1 MPRSPFIGAFVGEL
15 LGLDHELLIE
25 PGAGIAIGPWQKP
38 LITRQQQAVFRRGA
52 LALQP
57 VLIHASQ
64 DIAVL
69 GSPGDDT
76 SAFDAF
82 VGSREA
88 LKLAPPPSTNELFSA
103 KLLSLDGAW
112 FDCQAVWHSE
122 HYPNVYIKE
131 FARPLITGMSGSP
144 IFDDSG
150 CAFAV
155 VSHVGQIEGEGAC
168 LVRCLPDWIWP

>member
-1 MPRSPFIGAFVGEL
+1 MPRSSFIGAFVGEL
-15 LGLDHELLIE
+15 LRYEHELMIGLD
-25 PGAGIAIGPWQKP
+25 AGIPVPPWSKP
-38 LITRQQQAVFRRGA
+38 LTRQQQAEFRRGA

-57 VLIHASQ
+57 VLIHASE

-76 SAFDAF
+76 AAYDAF

-88 LKLAPPPSTNELFSA
+88 LKLTPPPTTELFSA

-112 FDCQAVWHSE
+112 FGCKVQWHSE
-122 HYPNVYIKE
+122 RYPIVSIKD
-131 FARPLITGMSGSP
+131 FANPLISGMSGSP
-144 IFDDSG
+144 IIDDSG
-150 CAFAV
+150 HAFAV
-155 VSHVGQIEGEGAC
+155 VTKVGWIEGEGVC